1 MLAIENLCVSIG
13 GSRILRDVTL
23 ELPDSKVFCLMGRNG
38 VGKTTTLKTVVGL
51 YRATSGS
58 IRFDGKDISRMP
70 AEERARAGI
79 GYVPQGRG
87 IFPHLTVE
95 ENLFVGA
102 IAQGKKPN
110 RTLERVFALF
120 PVLKEFLPRKGG
132 MLSGGQ
138 QQQLAIG
145 RALLT
150 EPKVLILDEPTEGI
164 QPNIIDQIGEAIKLL
179 RRGGHHN
186 EAMLLAEAAQALKK
200 LKAEGKHP
208 KPELLEA
215 LAEQISALQRE
226 GAHRNSSAFQQLNDT
241 FATFRSEGPHEGTLL
256 KDEIQT
262 ALNLL
267 TGENEITILLV
278 EQYLDFCK
286 ELADNFAI
294 LDRGSVVARGSV
306 AELTDDVVKEHLTV

>member
-1 MLAIENLCVSIG
+1 MLTIENLYVSIG

-23 ELPDSKVFCLMGRNG
+23 ELPGSKVFCLMGRNG
-38 VGKTTTLKTVVGL
+38 VGKTTTLKTIVGL
-51 YRATSGS
+51 YRATSGK
-58 IRFDGKDISRMP
+58 IRLDGKDISRMP
-70 AEERARAGI
+70 AEARAHAGI

-102 IAQGKKPN
+102 LAQGKKPQ
-110 RTLERVFALF
+110 RSLERVFALF
-120 PVLKEFLPRKGG
+120 PILKEFLSRKGG

-150 EPKVLILDEPTEGI
+150 EPKILILDEPTEGI

-200 LKAEGKHP
+200 LKAEGKHLE
-208 KPELLEA
+208 PELLDA
-215 LAEQISALQRE
+215 LAEQIGVLQRE
-226 GAHRNSSAFQQLNDT
+226 GDRRNAAAFQQLSDSFT
-241 FATFRSEGPHEGTLL
+241 TVRSHGPHEGTVLR
-256 KDEIQT
+256 DEIQS

-267 TGENEITILLV
+267 SGEDEMTILLV

-306 AELTDDVVKEHLTV
+306 TELSEDVVKEHLTV